1 MGTRSLIRIMDN
13 GQPLTAIYGQF
24 DGYLSGRGAELLE
37 AAKPY
42 LLSNGIKAG
51 HHNGMGCFAATL
63 IKNLKK
69 EAGGTYIVRPDAD
82 GESYTYVLSVKASDG
97 TGPLHLTVNAR
108 SEVLYDGP
116 LSDFKAVDPE

>member
-42 LLSNGIKAG
+42 LISNGIKQG

-63 IKNLKK
+63 IKGLKK
-69 EAGGTYIVRPDAD
+69 DAGGTYIVRADAS
-82 GESYTYVLSVKASDG
+82 GEEFTYTLSVKAADG
-97 TGPLHLTVNAR
+97 TGPLHLSVSAYGKT
-108 SEVLYDGP
+108 LYDGA
-116 LSDFKAVDPE
+116 LAEFTAVDE